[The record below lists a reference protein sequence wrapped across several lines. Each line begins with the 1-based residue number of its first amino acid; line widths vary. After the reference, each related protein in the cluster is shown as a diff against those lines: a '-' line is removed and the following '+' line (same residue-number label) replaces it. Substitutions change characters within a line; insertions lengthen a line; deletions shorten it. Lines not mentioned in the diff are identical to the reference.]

1 MGLSSAPLASTS
13 KEGPLEV
20 ASRER
25 SYQGSLP
32 DVHEEVC
39 PRDIMACNQYQV
51 TCALRRSIAVQQ
63 SLSSFERGSA

>member
-1 MGLSSAPLASTS
+1 MGLSSAPLASS
-13 KEGPLEV
+13 AKEGPLEV

-39 PRDIMACNQYQV
+39 SQV
-51 TCALRRSIAVQQ
+51 IGGLQSIPSHLCLEAFYSCAAA
-63 SLSSFERGSA
+63 SA